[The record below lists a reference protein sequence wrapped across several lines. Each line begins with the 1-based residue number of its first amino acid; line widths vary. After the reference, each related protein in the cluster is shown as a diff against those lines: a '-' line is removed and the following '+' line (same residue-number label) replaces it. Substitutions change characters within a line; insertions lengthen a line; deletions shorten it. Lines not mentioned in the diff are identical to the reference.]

1 MDELKSLIELVS
13 RNKVKQIEVVGNNFG
28 EGSKWKKLYN
38 GIINDQFTSELEAKD
53 FFLEKE
59 KIVINILID

>member
-38 GIINDQFTSELEAKD
+38 GIINDQFT
-53 FFLEKE
+53 
-59 KIVINILID
+59 